1 MKSLHKIILY
11 AILLPLALFTT
22 SCNDDGT
29 PGVQEPGSI
38 TLDVHNQYNS
48 QALQLDNEY
57 NTSSGTKFKFTQLRY
72 IISNVELTAADG
84 SKYKVPESYYVLEK
98 TSAAERSKVELTN
111 IPAGK
116 YTSVTFSVGVDQ
128 AVNHSLDL
136 AAGDLKT
143 TSGMAWSWNTGYKFI
158 VAEGQAL
165 DPQTD
170 AWESITYH
178 IGTDANY
185 RTVTLALPT
194 AIEVEKRTTSEVMLV
209 AELSKLFNQV
219 NILQYKTV
227 MSGSATAEV
236 ATQVAD
242 NYASMFTVHHAHS
255 MKME

>member
-1 MKSLHKIILY
+1 MKSLQRAILY
-11 AILLPLALFTT
+11 FILPLALLAT
-22 SCNDDGT
+22 SCNDDDDA
-29 PGVQEPGSI
+29 PEVKEPGSV
-38 TLDVHNQYNS
+38 TLDIHNQYNS
-48 QALQLDNEY
+48 QALQLNNAY
-57 NTSSGTKFKFTQLRY
+57 STSGGTKITFSQLRY
-72 IISNVELTAADG
+72 IISNIELTAADG
-84 SKYKVPESYYVLEK
+84 SKYKVPDSYHVLEK
-98 TSAAERSKVELTN
+98 TSAAERGKVELTD
-111 IPAGK
+111 IPADK

-170 AWESITYH
+170 TWEKITYH

-194 AIEVEKRTTSEVMLV
+194 AIEVEKRRTSEVMLV
-209 AELSKLFNQV
+209 AELSQLFNQV
-219 NILQYKTV
+219 AVLQYKTV
-227 MSGSATAEV
+227 MSGVSTAEV

-242 NYASMFTVHHAHS
+242 NYASMFTVHHSHS